1 MDEILLK
8 LDRIERMLYTLLNNE
23 EKEKIKNEKIKKL
36 KEKADKYQQ
45 LFEETCQIEK
55 SDK

>member
-8 LDRIERMLYTLLNNE
+8 LDRIERMLYTLLNDE

-36 KEKADKYQQ
+36 KEKVDKYQQ

-55 SDK
+55 SDD

>member
-8 LDRIERMLYTLLNNE
+8 LDRIERMLYTLLNDE
-23 EKEKIKNEKIKKL
+23 EKEKIKNEKIKEFKQ
-36 KEKADKYQQ
+36 KADKYQQ
-45 LFEETCQIEK
+45 LFEGTCLIEK